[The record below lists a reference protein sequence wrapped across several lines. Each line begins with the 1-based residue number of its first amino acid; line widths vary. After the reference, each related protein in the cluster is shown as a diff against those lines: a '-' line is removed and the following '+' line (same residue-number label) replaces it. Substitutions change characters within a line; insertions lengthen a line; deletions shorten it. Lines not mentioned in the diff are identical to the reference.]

1 MSVLKAMLQIINEAS
16 GQDVKIKSDGSKI
29 VAAHVEDDLKKAG
42 IKYDAVDV
50 QERYQGRVAKYDTAR
65 FQVFGEVTEEDID
78 TALGG
83 DYDVE
88 FE

>member
-1 MSVLKAMLQIINEAS
+1 MSVLKAMLKIINEAE

-29 VAAHVEDDLKKAG
+29 IAKHIEDNLDDAS
-42 IKYDAVDV
+42 IKYDEVSV
-50 QERYQGRVAKYDTAR
+50 QERYQGRVAKYDVAR
-65 FQVFGEVTEEDID
+65 FQVFGDVTEEDID

-83 DYDVE
+83 DYEVE